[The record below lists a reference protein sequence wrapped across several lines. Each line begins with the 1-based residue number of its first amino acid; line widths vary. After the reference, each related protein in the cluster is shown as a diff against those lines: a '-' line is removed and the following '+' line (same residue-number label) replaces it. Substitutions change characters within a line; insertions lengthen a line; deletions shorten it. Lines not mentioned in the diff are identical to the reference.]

1 MFKSIFRVIPDTQKF
16 NFRVPDPSLTQYK
29 GYNVYIYDDNAGCS
43 KDKLDI
49 TVPAWVVEK
58 TLVMLANQK
67 IEKDKINAQEVE
79 RDIMMMKEGSIDFTF
94 SRIF

>member
-1 MFKSIFRVIPDTQKF
+1 M
-16 NFRVPDPSLTQYK
+16 
-29 GYNVYIYDDNAGCS
+29 
-43 KDKLDI
+43 LDI

-79 RDIMMMKEGSIDFTF
+79 RDIMMMKEGTSIDFTF
-94 SRIF
+94 RGIV